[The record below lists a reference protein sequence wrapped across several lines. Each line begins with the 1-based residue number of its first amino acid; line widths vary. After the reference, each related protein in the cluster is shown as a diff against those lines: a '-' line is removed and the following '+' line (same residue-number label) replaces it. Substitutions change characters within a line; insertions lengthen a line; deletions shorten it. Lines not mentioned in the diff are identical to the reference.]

1 MDSKPVIVCVDDE
14 QIILN
19 SLNKQLSR
27 KFGHQYDFE
36 FCESG
41 EEAVEVIEEL
51 KVQKN
56 PVLMVISDQIMP
68 GMSGD
73 ELLIDLHS
81 RDTKIIKILL
91 TGQAAVESAMNAVN
105 KADLY
110 RYLTKPWN
118 EEDLLM
124 TVERGLQQYYLQN
137 DKTVLLA
144 EINHR
149 VKNNLAII
157 SGILQLQSGFV
168 GEEKAKE
175 YLEQSVSRINSIAK
189 VHELIYQSEDL
200 ASVNVKEYLEVLIPA
215 IERSMS
221 DNSCKVDV
229 NVDVDETTI
238 DINQIIPI
246 GLVFNEL
253 ITNSIKHAFK
263 GSESGSITV
272 SMKDEKDQICFIY
285 EDSGNGFKEGQD
297 FHTSGNLGLTLIN
310 LQLQQLDSRF
320 EVETQGK
327 FRLRFCFQKNFG
339 GAHGNSV

>member
-1 MDSKPVIVCVDDE
+1 MDVKPVIVCVDDE

-27 KFGHQYDFE
+27 KFGHQYEFE

-41 EEAVEVIEEL
+41 EEALEVIDEL
-51 KVQKN
+51 MMQKH

-73 ELLIDLHS
+73 QLLIKLHEKYK
-81 RDTKIIKILL
+81 KIIKILL
-91 TGQAAVESAMNAVN
+91 TGQAAVESAINAVN

-110 RYLTKPWN
+110 RYLTKPWS
-118 EEDLLM
+118 EDDLLM

-168 GEEKAKE
+168 VEEKAKE

-200 ASVNVKEYLEVLIPA
+200 ASVNVKKYLEVLVPA

-221 DNSCKVDV
+221 DNSCEIDVQVDV
-229 NVDVDETTI
+229 EEATI
-238 DINQIIPI
+238 DINQIIPV
-246 GLVFNEL
+246 GLLFNEL

-263 GSESGSITV
+263 DRDSGSIKV
-272 SMKDEKDQICFIY
+272 SMMDEEGALCFTY
-285 EDSGNGFKEGQD
+285 EDDGAGFEEGKD
-297 FHTSGNLGLTLIN
+297 FMSSGNLGLTLIN
-310 LQLQQLDSRF
+310 LQLKQLDAKY
-320 EVETQGK
+320 EVETNGK
-327 FRLRFCFQKNFG
+327 FLLKFCFHKHIG
-339 GAHGNSV
+339 GAHGNTI